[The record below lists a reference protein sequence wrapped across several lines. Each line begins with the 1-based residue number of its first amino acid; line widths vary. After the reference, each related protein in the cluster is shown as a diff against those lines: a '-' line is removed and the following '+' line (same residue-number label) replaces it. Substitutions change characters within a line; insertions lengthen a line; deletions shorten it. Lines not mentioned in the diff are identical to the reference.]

1 MSDSVFFEIEF
12 ILLVLF
18 SLILPISIYAFM
30 MWKKAISRKT
40 VLLLGLVMIV
50 TAGVDVFLLQQ
61 LKWLAQSSFSMIDDF
76 FFVSELSVALYLLPA
91 LFAGIGINMV
101 SHVLMHH
108 LVDAEL
114 RFDREHPERR
124 KRITLKD
131 RAVSRRRQRQVA
143 VGVTLS
149 SRRPLRPMGKP
160 IYYGRATGI

>member
-12 ILLVLF
+12 VLMVLF

-50 TAGVDVFLLQQ
+50 LAGVDVFLLQQ
-61 LKWLAQSSFSMIDDF
+61 LKWLAQSSSSITDDF

-124 KRITLKD
+124 KRITLK
-131 RAVSRRRQRQVA
+131 
-143 VGVTLS
+143 
-149 SRRPLRPMGKP
+149 
-160 IYYGRATGI
+160 